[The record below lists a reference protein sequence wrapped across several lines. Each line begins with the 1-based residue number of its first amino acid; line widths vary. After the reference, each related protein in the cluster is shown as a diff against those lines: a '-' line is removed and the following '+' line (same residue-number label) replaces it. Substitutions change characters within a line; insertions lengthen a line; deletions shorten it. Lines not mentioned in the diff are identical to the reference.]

1 MKNLSN
7 RIKNAIIYFL
17 EAANKRRKFVLALSC
32 LVVFVTTYVL
42 ILPAFTLDADKAKD
56 QGGIDVPEI
65 AQEDDSHDKDAAA
78 EDASDKDQDA
88 DEAQAKSGEDK
99 SKDALDAKSDDSK
112 DAAKDASDAKESDK
126 SDAGKAAES
135 KSAEAL
141 SYEGKGFAVA
151 VADKSSVLPG
161 DTKLVVEELG
171 QETKSEAKSYQ
182 DYCDKALAAINE
194 DAGTKATKT
203 ISFVKLYDISL
214 QSSGD
219 EINPDKPVDVTI
231 SYDKEAA
238 KELKEEFAEKVAEAA
253 VAEAVEQ
260 AEEKAE

>member
-135 KSAEAL
+135 ESAEAL

-161 DTKLVVEELG
+161 DGVRDVLYGRGGERVRVTGGHGRTRQVRHARPRQRHRRDG
-171 QETKSEAKSYQ
+171 PGRTEA
-182 DYCDKALAAINE
+182 
-194 DAGTKATKT
+194 
-203 ISFVKLYDISL
+203 
-214 QSSGD
+214 
-219 EINPDKPVDVTI
+219 PVRGR
-231 SYDKEAA
+231 
-238 KELKEEFAEKVAEAA
+238 VACRSRR
-253 VAEAVEQ
+253 
-260 AEEKAE
+260 